1 MGGTAIEPA
10 SIKKILV
17 IRPDAIGDL
26 LLATPALAA
35 LRQKFPEAHIAL
47 MVRPYNQ
54 FVIKNNPDIDE
65 VIVDDLYDRF
75 HFGHKVSWKQYRAW
89 ADRLRAEKFDVM
101 INLAGD
107 FAYALTA
114 FMAGIP
120 YRIGDRGRVAYSWL
134 YNIKVNQRLNSWA
147 LHEVEHNFELLEP
160 LGIDRRSAGKCRIFP
175 DKDKLE
181 AAAKLIG
188 ESGLAGK
195 KLIGVNVGTSGTNK
209 AWALGNFV
217 KLIELLAAKYR
228 TKIILVGGPKENE
241 LNKQIMPELRES
253 AINLGGLPVELFIA
267 LLGQL
272 DLYIANDTGPTHL
285 AAALD
290 VPSVILYTSK
300 YQQPARWAPWGNR
313 HRLIKNVSACPYPCR
328 PPSCRLDLCTGEI
341 SLEQVVQGVEE
352 IMAGG
357 GRMTPEEERLDR
369 ERISF
374 NILTVGDGPRQAAAV
389 KLLKDNGWRVW
400 ELTSAEFE
408 KISVRE
414 LLDLF
419 IRYEINIVH
428 SFVTGRL
435 KLRLATLLTSLKMV
449 FPTMLVRDEGESFA
463 DLASLVGYYEE
474 KFNRRI
480 F

>member
-1 MGGTAIEPA
+1 MDRAVIEP
-10 SIKKILV
+10 SKIKKILV
-17 IRPDAIGDL
+17 IRTDAIGDL

-35 LRQKFPEAHIAL
+35 LRAEFPQAHIAL

-54 FVIKNNPDIDE
+54 FVVNNNPDINE
-65 VIVDDLYDRF
+65 LIVDDLYDLF
-75 HFGHKVSWKQYRAW
+75 HFGHKVSWWQYRDW
-89 ADRLRAEKFDVM
+89 ADRIRAEKFDVM

-107 FAYALTA
+107 FAYALIGWL
-114 FMAGIP
+114 AGIP
-120 YRIGDRGRVAYSWL
+120 YRIGDRGRLAYSFL
-134 YNIKVNQRLNSWA
+134 YNVRVNQRLNSWA

-160 LGIDRRSAGKCRIFP
+160 LGIDLRSAGKCRLYP
-175 DKDKLE
+175 DSDKLE
-181 AAAKLIG
+181 AAAKLIKDN
-188 ESGLAGK
+188 GLAGK
-195 KLIGVNVGTSGTNK
+195 KIIGVNVGTSGTNK

-217 KLIELLAAKYR
+217 QLIKLLSAKYR

-241 LNKQIMPELRES
+241 LNKQILPELGE
-253 AINLGGLPVELFIA
+253 AAVNLGGLPVELFIG
-267 LLGQL
+267 LLKQL
-272 DLYIANDTGPTHL
+272 DLYVANDTGPTHL

-328 PPSCRLDLCTGEI
+328 PPSCRLDLCTAEI
-341 SLEQVVQGVEE
+341 TLEQVAAAVDE

-357 GRMTPEEERLDR
+357 GKMSPEEERLDR

-374 NILTVGDGPRQAAAV
+374 NILAVGDEPRKTAAV
-389 KLLKDNGWRVW
+389 KLLQNNNWRVW
-400 ELTSAEFE
+400 ELSAAELRRL
-408 KISVRE
+408 SVRQ

-428 SFVTGRL
+428 SFVPDRW

-449 FPTMLVRDEGESFA
+449 FPTMLIKDEGKSFS
-463 DLASLVGYYEE
+463 DLPSLVKYYEE
-474 KFNRRI
+474 KFNQRI